1 MAMDNGGD
9 GVDETKVKAEDETTK
24 TDETETKADE
34 KSAEDAV
41 AA

>member
-24 TDETETKADE
+24 TEETKADE
-34 KSAEDAV
+34 KPAEDAV